1 MRDVQ
6 SRVTWL
12 LALFTAVLLL
22 TVFQLFRLTSDSGA
36 WQSQAEENLVRTLS
50 SHSPRGAIFDRH
62 GRALATS
69 EPAFAAILI
78 KQDPQFVEQVLPKLT
93 LLLSG
98 GDEQRARE
106 MAERVRRR
114 VEENRVDHRQFEPI
128 TIARKLD
135 QTAVSTFME
144 RRSEFAGVSL
154 VIESSRNYPLGR
166 LAGSVLGY
174 VGVISQDQLKQ
185 PGFKEYSGDEVV
197 GKDGLE
203 AYYEPVLQGTKGK
216 RTVKV
221 DQYGKPIGDFTEA
234 PPTPGNNLTLT
245 LDVELQR
252 VAEQSLVTQMEW
264 IKKQNDKEASPIRA
278 TAVVIDVRTGAVLA
292 MASVPTFDPNLFVSS
307 ISDSQWEE
315 LVSHPAKPLQNW
327 ALAGY
332 APGSTYKMAIG
343 LAGLELK
350 QVKPYE
356 RIDCPTQY
364 WDYHKP
370 KNWTPYNQGP
380 ADIARALAVSCDPY
394 FYELGHRMGVD
405 KMAEFLSRFRFGQPT
420 NVDLPGEQAGIL
432 PTKASYGERWMPGN
446 VLSVA
451 IGQGDVLVT
460 PLQLARYT
468 ATIAN
473 GGTVHRPYLVS
484 EIRSP
489 AGELIRRQEPVVEG
503 LLESSPD
510 SIRRIQE
517 GMLQAVT
524 SQEGTAHRPFDGFPH
539 QVAAKTGSAETGYP
553 WANALTVAYAPY
565 DKPEVAVAVV
575 VEGGAHGS
583 WVAPAARAMLAYY
596 FGVNEAHDPGRAI
609 KAD

>member
-12 LALFTAVLLL
+12 LALLTAGLLL
-22 TVFQLFRLTSDSGA
+22 TVFQLYRLTADSGA

-50 SHSPRGAIFDRH
+50 SHSPRGAIFDRN

-69 EPAFAAILI
+69 EPAFAAILV
-78 KQDPQFVEQVLPKLT
+78 KQDPQFVEQMIPKLS

-114 VEENRVDHRQFEPI
+114 VQENRVDHRQFEPI
-128 TIARKLD
+128 TIARTLD
-135 QTAVSTFME
+135 PAVVSAFME

-154 VIESSRNYPLGR
+154 VIESTRNYPLGK

-174 VGVISQDQLKQ
+174 VGVISSSQLKQ
-185 PGFKEYSGDEVV
+185 PGFDKYSGDEVV

-203 AYYEPVLQGTKGK
+203 AYYEQALQGTKGQ

-221 DQYGKPIGDFTEA
+221 DQYGRPIGEFAEA
-234 PPTPGNNLTLT
+234 PATPGNNLTLT
-245 LDVELQR
+245 LDMDLQR
-252 VAEQSLVTQMEW
+252 VAEQALVTQMEW
-264 IKKQNDKEASPIRA
+264 IKKQDDKEANPIRA
-278 TAVVIDVRTGAVLA
+278 SAVVIDVRTGAVLA
-292 MASVPTFDPNLFVSS
+292 MASVPTFDPNLFASL
-307 ISDSQWEE
+307 SDAQWEE
-315 LVSHPAKPLQNW
+315 LVSLPAQPLRNW

-332 APGSTYKMAIG
+332 APGSIYKMAVG
-343 LAGLELK
+343 LAALELK
-350 QVKPYE
+350 QVQPYE

-380 ADIARALAVSCDPY
+380 ADVARALAISCDPY
-394 FYELGHRMGVD
+394 FYEVGHRMGVD
-405 KMAEFLSRFRFGQPT
+405 KMAEFLSRFGFGQPT
-420 NVDLPGEQAGIL
+420 NIDLPGEQPGIL
-432 PTKASYGERWMPGN
+432 PTRASYGERWMPGN
-446 VLSVA
+446 VLSVS

-468 ATIAN
+468 ATVAN
-473 GGTVHRPYLVS
+473 GGTVHRPYLVA
-484 EIRSP
+484 EVRSP
-489 AGELIRRQEPVVEG
+489 AGDLIRRSEPVEEG
-503 LLESSPD
+503 HLQASPE

-517 GMLQAVT
+517 GMRQAVT
-524 SQEGTAHRPFDGFPH
+524 SQEGTAHRPFDGFPYP
-539 QVAAKTGSAETGYP
+539 VAAKTGSAETGYA

-575 VEGGAHGS
+575 VEGGSHGS
-583 WVAPAARAMLAYY
+583 WVAPAARAMLAQYY
-596 FGVNEAHDPGRAI
+596 GLGETHDPGRAI